1 MVVNIHRYHVHTLYY
16 GFIFLSPFYRYVLLY
31 VYTVSRDGGYV
42 DRELNE
48 HVMIERVEMIAR
60 LTAEGACQERDREIA
75 LNLIAEIARGN
86 LMKNS
91 AFSVVFSPAP
101 AEARFKRTDEV
112 RVNITLDK
120 DQQIGQQIVDAFQ
133 RELTRRVQSVFPYTR
148 VTVKKGSMTGVELMG
163 FDKESDREAL
173 DGILQEVWEDESWR

>member
-1 MVVNIHRYHVHTLYY
+1 M
-16 GFIFLSPFYRYVLLY
+16 
-31 VYTVSRDGGYV
+31 

-86 LMKNS
+86 LLKS
-91 AFSVVFSPAP
+91 DSFSVVFAP
-101 AEARFKRTDEV
+101 TPFEEKLKRVGEV

-133 RELTRRVQSVFPYTR
+133 GELTRRIQSVFPSTH
-148 VTVKKGSMTGVELMG
+148 VVVKKGSTTGIELVG
-163 FDKESDREAL
+163 FDKDSDREAL
-173 DGILQEVWEDESWR
+173 DNILQEVWEDESWR